1 MDQSFL
7 SKLKTKWDEG
17 KFVCVGLDTD
27 FSKIPQ
33 SLKDKF
39 QDKKVD
45 WQPDTSIS
53 KEASIYEF
61 NKAII
66 DVTHDLVCAYKINS
80 AFYEAETQTWEAMY
94 NTFLYLQRTYPEIPV
109 ILDAKRADIGN
120 TNQGYVKMAF
130 ESLKADAITVHPYL
144 GKEALGPF
152 LSRADK
158 GIFVL
163 VRTSNPGS
171 DELQG
176 LEMNGRPLYQLVA
189 ENIAKNWNT
198 QGNCAVVVGATYPNE
213 LKAVRQIIG
222 DIPILIPGIGAQ
234 GGDLESSVKN
244 GLNSEKQGI
253 IITSSRSII
262 YASSGEDF
270 AEAAR
275 EETDKLHNQIKEIIN
290 G

>member
-7 SKLKTKWDEG
+7 TKLKAKWNEN
-17 KFVCVGLDTD
+17 KFVSVGLDSD
-27 FSKIPQ
+27 FSKLPN
-33 SLKDKF
+33 SLKHLP
-39 QDKKVD
+39 QE
-45 WQPDTSIS
+45 Q
-53 KEASIYEF
+53 AIYEF
-61 NKAII
+61 NKQII
-66 DVTHDLVCAYKINS
+66 DSTHDLVCAYKINS
-80 AFYEAETQTWEAMY
+80 AFYEADVKTWEAMVK
-94 NTFLYLQRTYPEIPV
+94 TFRYLQEKYPQLPT

-130 ESLKADAITVHPYL
+130 ESLKADSITVHPYL

-152 LSRADK
+152 LAHADK

-176 LEMNGRPLYQLVA
+176 LEMDGRPLYQLVA

-198 QGNCAVVVGATYPNE
+198 QGNCAVVVGATYPEE
-213 LKAVRQIIG
+213 LKKVREIIG
-222 DIPILIPGIGAQ
+222 DMPILIPGIGIQ

-244 GLNSEKQGI
+244 GLNSQKQGI
-253 IITSSRSII
+253 IIASSRSII
-262 YASSGEDF
+262 YASNGEDF

-275 EETDKLHNQIKEIIN
+275 AETEKLHNLILSFRT
-290 G
+290 